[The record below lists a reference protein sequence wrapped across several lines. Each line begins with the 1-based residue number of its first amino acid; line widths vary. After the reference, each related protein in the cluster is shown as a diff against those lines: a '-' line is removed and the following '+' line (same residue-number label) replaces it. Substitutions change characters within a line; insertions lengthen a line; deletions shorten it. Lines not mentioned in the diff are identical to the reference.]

1 MIAQASGLRWRL
13 TLQRTVFPAQVVI
26 TLEKLRLGIER
37 RLTLGETARLA
48 MQRRDVL
55 TNRPVQAFQERSRD
69 LFKRDQFF
77 GAYDDPSDH
86 RHQTPPRALFDN
98 LPVPHSR
105 IRHDL

>member
-55 TNRPVQAFQERSRD
+55 PNRPVEPFQERGRD
-69 LFKRDQFF
+69 LLQLVQFF
-77 GAYDDPSDH
+77 DAED
-86 RHQTPPRALFDN
+86 
-98 LPVPHSR
+98 
-105 IRHDL
+105 